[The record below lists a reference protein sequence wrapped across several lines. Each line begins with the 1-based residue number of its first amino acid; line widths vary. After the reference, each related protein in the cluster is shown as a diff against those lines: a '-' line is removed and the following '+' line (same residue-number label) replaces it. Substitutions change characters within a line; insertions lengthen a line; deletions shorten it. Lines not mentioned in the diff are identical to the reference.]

1 MAEIRSLAG
10 PDAHP
15 TLVFDRGGWSP
26 KSFAEVI
33 AAGFHIL
40 TYRKGKTRLEP
51 RRAFGVYEHT
61 DDLRHRHTYHLAD
74 RVVRLTYKD
83 GNNDRRLTMCVVR
96 LIADTCS
103 G

>member
-1 MAEIRSLAG
+1 
-10 PDAHP
+10 
-15 TLVFDRGGWSP
+15 
-26 KSFAEVI
+26 VI

-74 RVVRLTYKD
+74 RVVRLAYKD
-83 GNNDRRLTMCVVR
+83 GNNDRRLTMRQVTRLNPISGHQTQVHHARRLGCHRGTSWDRRVR
-96 LIADTCS
+96 
-103 G
+103 